1 MFDNLPKLLPDFR
14 VRQRDYLLE
23 IAQAITQELNLDKLL
38 KRILQ
43 LTADLL
49 SGHAGLVAL
58 RGEEQGWK
66 IAVSHGINP
75 EFIKYLDPLLADVP
89 DNEDPA
95 SFEVAHINTILN
107 QIARRSSWGMLSGVG
122 LPLIVHNNVIG
133 VIFIFR
139 KTSGTFSLND
149 RKLLQSFA
157 NQAAIAVQNAQL
169 YTQLSSEKQRMDAML
184 DSVADGILI
193 LSNDH
198 KIERVN
204 PAFSSLYGLP
214 ADQIVGRQY
223 EDVIIFNRIDHGE
236 SLEKAEAGGWPLNAQ
251 TTLYVEGEMIRTG
264 ETSIPVGITFA
275 PLHSLGGKLTNI
287 IASFRDI
294 SHFRKAEDIKST
306 FVSVVSHELKTPVAL
321 IKGYVGTL
329 RRNDANWDIEIVKDS
344 LAIIEDE
351 ADRLAELIDNLLDA
365 TRLEAGEF
373 AINASDIS
381 IPVLVNRVVKRFKTQ
396 TNKHKFN
403 TDFPDDCPI
412 VLVDEGRITQVLDN
426 LISNAIKYS
435 PQGGKIRISGEVSDD
450 CVIISVEDEGP
461 GIPIGD
467 VPHIFDR
474 FYRSE
479 DAQKNTAGAGLGLYL
494 ARAIIEA
501 HGGAIWV
508 DPRTDNGARV
518 FFSIPRSDI
527 D

>member
-1 MFDNLPKLLPDFR
+1 MLEQFPKMLPDFR

-23 IAQAITQELNLDKLL
+23 IAQAITQELNLDTLL

-58 RGEEQGWK
+58 RGGNGWRV
-66 IAVSHGINP
+66 AVSHGINP
-75 EFIKYLDPLLADVP
+75 EFVKYLDPILAEVP
-89 DNEDPA
+89 DHEDPA
-95 SFEVAHINTILN
+95 RFEVAYINKILL
-107 QIARRSSWGMLSGVG
+107 QIGRRSSWGMLAGVG
-122 LPLIVHNNVIG
+122 LPLTVHNNVIG

-139 KTSGTFSLND
+139 NTRGSFSLDD

-193 LSNDH
+193 FSTDH
-198 KIERVN
+198 VIERAN
-204 PAFSSLYGLP
+204 PAFESLYGLP
-214 ADQIVGRQY
+214 VDKIVGKLY
-223 EDVIIFNRIDHGE
+223 EDIVIFNRIDHGE
-236 SLEKAEAGGWPLNAQ
+236 SLKKAEAGGWPLSPQA
-251 TTLYVEGEMIRTG
+251 TLYVEGEMIRTG

-275 PLHSLGGKLTNI
+275 PLYSTEGKLMNI

-294 SHFRKAEDIKST
+294 SHFREAEEIKST

-329 RRNDANWDIEIVKDS
+329 RRNDANWDREIVQDS
-344 LAIIEDE
+344 LAVIEDE
-351 ADRLAELIDNLLDA
+351 ADRLSELINNLLDA

-373 AINASDIS
+373 GINASDIS
-381 IPVLVNRVVKRFKTQ
+381 IPILVNRVIERFKTQ
-396 TNKHKFN
+396 TTKHSFEM
-403 TDFPDDCPI
+403 DFPEDCPI
-412 VLVDEGRITQVLDN
+412 VLADEARITQVLDN

-435 PQGGKIRISGEVSDD
+435 PEGGKIRISGEVGVEN
-450 CVIISVEDEGP
+450 VIISIQDEGP
-461 GIPIGD
+461 GIPMGD

-501 HGGAIWV
+501 HGGSIWA
-508 DPRTDNGARV
+508 DPRSKNGARIL
-518 FFSIPRSDI
+518 FSIPRSEMN
-527 D
+527 

>member
-1 MFDNLPKLLPDFR
+1 MFDNLPKMLPDFR

-23 IAQAITQELNLDKLL
+23 IAQAITQELNLGKLL

-66 IAVSHGINP
+66 VAVSHGINP

-89 DNEDPA
+89 DHEDPA
-95 SFEVAHINTILN
+95 NFEVAHINTILN

-122 LPLIVHNNVIG
+122 LPLNVHNNVIG

-139 KTSGTFSLND
+139 KTSGSFSLND

-204 PAFSSLYGLP
+204 PAFSSLYRLP

-223 EDVIIFNRIDHGE
+223 EDVVVFNRIDHGE

-251 TTLYVEGEMIRTG
+251 ATLYVEGEMIRTG

-275 PLHSLGGKLTNI
+275 PLHSLEGKLTNI

-329 RRNDANWDIEIVKDS
+329 RRNDANWDMEIVKDS
-344 LAIIEDE
+344 LAVIEDE

-396 TNKHKFN
+396 TNKHKFK
-403 TDFPDDCPI
+403 TDFPDDYPI

-435 PQGGKIRISGEVSDD
+435 PEGGKIRISGEVSDD
-450 CVIISVEDEGP
+450 FVVISVEDEGP

-508 DPRTDNGARV
+508 DPRTENGARV

>member
-1 MFDNLPKLLPDFR
+1 MFDNMPKMLPDFR

-23 IAQAITQELNLDKLL
+23 IAQAITQELNLDTLL

-58 RGEEQGWK
+58 RGDEPGWK
-66 IAVSHGINP
+66 VAVSHGINP
-75 EFIKYLDPLLADVP
+75 EFIKYLDPILADVP
-89 DNEDPA
+89 DHEDPA
-95 SFEVAHINTILN
+95 RFEVAYINKIL
-107 QIARRSSWGMLSGVG
+107 QEIARRSTWGMLAGVG
-122 LPLIVHNNVIG
+122 LPLTVHNNVIG

-139 KTSGTFSLND
+139 NTRGSFSLND

-204 PAFSSLYGLP
+204 PAFVSLYGLP
-214 ADQIVGRQY
+214 ADEIVGRQY
-223 EDVIIFNRIDHGE
+223 EDVIVFNRIDHGE
-236 SLEKAEAGGWPLNAQ
+236 SLEKAEAGGWPLTPQA
-251 TTLYVEGEMIRTG
+251 TLYVEGEMIRTG

-275 PLHSLGGKLTNI
+275 SLHSTEGNLMNI

-294 SHFRKAEDIKST
+294 SHFREAEEIKST

-329 RRNDANWDIEIVKDS
+329 RRNDANWDRDIVQDS
-344 LAIIEDE
+344 LAVIEDE
-351 ADRLAELIDNLLDA
+351 ADRLADLINNLLDA

-373 AINASDIS
+373 AINASDVS
-381 IPVLVNRVVKRFKTQ
+381 IPILVNRVVEKFKTQ
-396 TNKHKFN
+396 TSKHKFVI
-403 TDFPDDCPI
+403 DFPDDCPI
-412 VLVDEGRITQVLDN
+412 VLVDETRITQVLEN

-435 PQGGKIRISGEVSDD
+435 PEGGEIKVSGEVGTEN
-450 CVIISVEDEGP
+450 VIVSVCDEGP

-501 HGGAIWV
+501 HGGRIWA
-508 DPRTDNGARV
+508 DPRSNNGARV
-518 FFSIPRSDI
+518 LFSIPRSDI
-527 D
+527 T